1 MTPDPHL
8 QALADLLV
16 GMVLREVK
24 NPRRATSI
32 EGLKCCSIKR
42 RKQREN
48 YTKSKRTVLAIDG
61 DNVK

>member
-1 MTPDPHL
+1 MK
-8 QALADLLV
+8 ALADLLV
-16 GMVLREVK
+16 GVVLREVK

-48 YTKSKRTVLAIDG
+48 YTKSKRAVLAIDG
-61 DNVK
+61 ENVR